1 MSTRRCSPLPGYDV
15 MAIPIS
21 FGWQA
26 FDPGAFDTGAPK
38 SFDPDS
44 FDALA
49 FDCDGAAHSGSTV
62 RVWSGVQWDERPIY
76 RWNGAS
82 FEPATAKRWNGTAWV

>member
-1 MSTRRCSPLPGYDV
+1 

-49 FDCDGAAHSGSTV
+49 FDCA
-62 RVWSGVQWDERPIY
+62 GVPNPLFFNEL
-76 RWNGAS
+76 
-82 FEPATAKRWNGTAWV
+82 F